1 MRVVAASEVEQL
13 LDDRALVEALRAAF
27 RTGCNVPPRHHYP
40 VKVPGGA
47 DATLLLMPAWRE
59 GGYLGVK
66 IVSVFPDNAAKK
78 LPSVVGSYLLMSA
91 RTGQPLA
98 VMDGPMLTVRRT
110 ACASALAAK
119 YLSRADAA
127 RLLMI
132 GTGALAPHLILAH
145 ASVRPIREVLVWGR
159 SAEKAERLAHN
170 LDGRRLKCRATTDLE
185 AAVRGADVI
194 SCATMTVEPLVRG
207 EWLCPGQHIDLVGAY
222 RPDMREADD
231 RAIERARVY
240 VDTYAGAMKEA
251 GDILQ
256 PLQSGV
262 LQEKQIAGELAELAQ
277 GRVAGRTFHNQIT
290 LFKSVGTAIED
301 LAAAVLVWENVR
313 GLPSGDRGP

>member
-1 MRVVAASEVEQL
+1 MRVVGASEVEQL
-13 LDDRALVEALRAAF
+13 LDDRALVEALRSAF
-27 RTGCNVPPRHHYP
+27 RTGCTVPPRQHYP

-47 DATLLLMPAWRE
+47 DATMLLMPAWRE

-66 IVSVFPDNAAKK
+66 IVSVFPDNARKN

-110 ACASALAAK
+110 ACASALASK
-119 YLSRADAA
+119 YLSRADSA
-127 RLLMI
+127 RLLMV

-145 ASVRPIREVLVWGR
+145 ASVRPITEVLVWGR
-159 SAEKAERLAHN
+159 DPEKARRLAHN
-170 LDGRRLKCRATTDLE
+170 LDGRRLKCRAATDLE
-185 AAVRGADVI
+185 SAVRGADVI
-194 SCATMTVEPLVRG
+194 SCATMTVEPLIRG

-240 VDTYAGAMKEA
+240 VDTYVGALKEA
-251 GDILQ
+251 GDIVQ
-256 PLQSGV
+256 PMQSGV
-262 LQEKQIAGELAELAQ
+262 LQEQQIAGELAELAQ

-290 LFKSVGTAIED
+290 LFKSVGTATED
-301 LAAAVLVWENVR
+301 LAAAMLVWENVR
-313 GLPSGDRGP
+313 GLPPQGTA